1 MERSGTLKNME
12 IEINLAIEPY
22 LRLGVFFGILVLMM
36 LVEFLFPR
44 REKQFR
50 VRRWPSNLLLVV
62 LNTLVL
68 RLILPGAT
76 VALALWAEVRAIG
89 LLHWL
94 AIPGWLSFLL
104 AVMALDLLIYWQHRF
119 SHQIPVLWR
128 FHRLHHAD
136 IMIDVTT
143 GARFHPVEIGFS
155 MLVKL
160 VAIIV
165 LGPSAWA
172 VIIFEILLNGTAMFN
187 HSNINL
193 PFGVDRVIRK
203 LLVTP
208 DMHRVH
214 HSTLAREYNRNYGFN
229 LSVWDYLFN
238 SYTAQPEAGHLQMQ
252 IGLPYFRE
260 GTESNLVNM
269 MTQPFRTPVEKN

>member
-1 MERSGTLKNME
+1 ME
-12 IEINLAIEPY
+12 IETTDLAIEPY
-22 LRLGVFFGILVLMM
+22 LRLGVFVGILALMM
-36 LVEFLFPR
+36 FVEFLFPR
-44 REKQFR
+44 RAKQFR
-50 VRRWPSNLLLVV
+50 VRRWPSNLLLVA

-76 VALALWAEVRAIG
+76 VALALWAEACGIG

-94 AIPGWLSFLL
+94 AIPDWLSFLL
-104 AVMALDLLIYWQHRF
+104 AVVALDLLIYWQHRF

-143 GARFHPVEIGFS
+143 GSRFHPVEITFS

-160 VAIIV
+160 VAIII

-172 VIIFEILLNGTAMFN
+172 VIVFEMLLNGTAMFN

-193 PFGVDRVIRK
+193 PLGVDRVIRK

-214 HSTLAREYNRNYGFN
+214 HSILTREYNRNYGFN

-238 SYTAQPEAGHLQMQ
+238 SYIAQPEAGHLQMQ
-252 IGLPYFRE
+252 IGLPCFRE
-260 GTESNLVNM
+260 GSESNLVNM

>member
-1 MERSGTLKNME
+1 MLTESS
-12 IEINLAIEPY
+12 NLQIEPY

-36 LVEFLFPR
+36 LAEYFFPR
-44 REKQFR
+44 RGKQFR
-50 VRRWPSNLLLVV
+50 KKRWPSNLLLVV
-62 LNTLVL
+62 LNTLVV
-68 RLILPGAT
+68 RVVLPGVT
-76 VALALWAEVRAIG
+76 VALSLWVEVRGIG

-94 AIPGWLSFLL
+94 PLPGWLAFLL
-104 AVMALDLLIYWQHRF
+104 AVVLLDMLIYWQHRF
-119 SHQIPVLWR
+119 THQLSMLWR

-136 IMIDVTT
+136 TMIDVTT
-143 GARFHPVEIGFS
+143 GSRFHPVEIIFS

-160 VAIIV
+160 VAILI

-172 VIIFEILLNGTAMFN
+172 VIVFETLLNGTAMFN

-193 PFGVDRVIRK
+193 PPGVDRVVRK

-214 HSTLAREYNRNYGFN
+214 HSTYGREYNRNYGFN
-229 LSVWDYLFN
+229 LSVWDHCFN
-238 SYTAQPEAGHLQMQ
+238 TYTAQPEDGHLQMK

-260 GTESNLVNM
+260 PNEARLLNM
-269 MTQPFRTPVEKN
+269 ITQPFRTPVQK

>member
-1 MERSGTLKNME
+1 ME
-12 IEINLAIEPY
+12 IETTNLAIEPY
-22 LRLGVFFGILVLMM
+22 LRLGVFVGILVLMM
-36 LVEFLFPR
+36 LVEYLFPR

-50 VRRWPSNLLLVV
+50 ARRWPSNLLLVV

-76 VALALWAEVRAIG
+76 VVLALWAEARGIG

-94 AIPGWLSFLL
+94 PMPGWLSFLL
-104 AVMALDLLIYWQHRF
+104 AVVVLDLLIYWQHRF
-119 SHQIPVLWR
+119 SHQIPMLWR

-143 GARFHPVEIGFS
+143 GSRFHPVEIVFS

-160 VAIIV
+160 VAIIL

-193 PFGVDRVIRK
+193 PPGVDRVIRK

-214 HSTLAREYNRNYGFN
+214 HSILAREYNRNYGFN

-260 GTESNLVNM
+260 GAESNLVNM
-269 MTQPFRTPVEKN
+269 ITLPFRAPVEKN